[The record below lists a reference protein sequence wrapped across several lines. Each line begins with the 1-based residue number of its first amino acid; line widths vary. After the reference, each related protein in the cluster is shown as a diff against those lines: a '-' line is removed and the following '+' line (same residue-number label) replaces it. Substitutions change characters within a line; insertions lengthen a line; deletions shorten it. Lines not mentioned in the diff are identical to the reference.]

1 MNRLRG
7 EVELEKSVRRLR
19 ETFHGKIPI
28 ERATVLMHRYANNY
42 RVVVQDIILMK
53 DRDLDEEDRANLR
66 TNPTIMNVV
75 QRLEAEERA
84 QAAAPAPQ
92 PRPQPGPGRP
102 AQDDRDIQDSAEQ
115 LKTLPLTVE
124 NLRMFDEA
132 QQNLTPSDIHQFACE
147 NCDQDWWRKVPKR
160 KRVSRCRR
168 CKRKYDP
175 VPADRMWGIAEFHCP
190 TCQRTF
196 RGHGCMNVP
205 SPCYSCRS
213 LVMPLRILPPRRR
226 LIGIGLRRQ
235 NPHSCLAEDC
245 YNRQEPH
252 VSGTECVHPRSRQ
265 RNNKPRVVNPS
276 PYHVSTGST
285 VNTCLSQ
292 GSLLEELDQLIL
304 DDIQEEDED
313 DLSGSDS
320 NSS

>member
-53 DRDLDEEDRANLR
+53 DR
-66 TNPTIMNVV
+66 
-75 QRLEAEERA
+75 
-84 QAAAPAPQ
+84 
-92 PRPQPGPGRP
+92 
-102 AQDDRDIQDSAEQ
+102 EQ
-115 LKTLPLTVE
+115 LKTLPLTAE
-124 NLRMFDEA
+124 NLRMFNEA

-160 KRVSRCRR
+160 KRVFAVITCPRCHAADGVKGSMIQYQLTE
-168 CKRKYDP
+168 CGELLSSTVPPVSVPSVSGFQGAWVYECAIALLLLP
-175 VPADRMWGIAEFHCP
+175 VP
-190 TCQRTF
+190 
-196 RGHGCMNVP
+196 
-205 SPCYSCRS
+205 
-213 LVMPLRILPPRRR
+213 
-226 LIGIGLRRQ
+226 
-235 NPHSCLAEDC
+235 
-245 YNRQEPH
+245 
-252 VSGTECVHPRSRQ
+252 
-265 RNNKPRVVNPS
+265 
-276 PYHVSTGST
+276 GST

-292 GSLLEELDQLIL
+292 GSLLEELNQLIL